1 MILCLLQGYSSQE
14 QLTVEEE
21 AKDAAAAEQ
30 KSAAWAQEV
39 EDEFARLTQAKD
51 NAKQESQAAQHAD
64 EVARQAAFASKEQLL
79 EQERQH
85 NHATAMLKS
94 ADKLWKQL
102 HNERNVTDTK
112 LAQAVKKSAELTAS
126 AVTITQERNEAIARF
141 AAAERDREEAYLEYS
156 RPDSTEEDEQK
167 AHETEKEAEEAG
179 ICWMFAAWVLASLSC
194 TDWSEQFV

>member
-1 MILCLLQGYSSQE
+1 MILFLLQGYSSRE
-14 QLTVEEE
+14 QFTVEEE

-30 KSAAWAQEV
+30 KSAARAQEV
-39 EDEFARLTQAKD
+39 EDEFARLTTAKD
-51 NAKQESQAAQHAD
+51 NAKQESQATQHAD
-64 EVARQAAFASKEQLL
+64 AAARQAAFASKEQLL

-102 HNERNVTDTK
+102 HDERNVTDSK
-112 LAQAVKKSAELTAS
+112 LAEAVRKSAELTAS
-126 AVTITQERNEAIARF
+126 AVTITQERNAAIARF

-179 ICWMFAAWVLASLSC
+179 ICCVCVLHGCSH
-194 TDWSEQFV
+194 